1 VPGRAIAA
9 AGLPACRRCT
19 PRAAFAR
26 PRATLPRAP
35 GPPARAGRR
44 PAEPHRRPALPPP
57 GMPRHAAGQGPGGR
71 GVAVLPFCH
80 YSFVKC
86 F

>member
-1 VPGRAIAA
+1 MPPPAEPPVATARRGPLSVSPPAVP
-9 AGLPACRRCT
+9 
-19 PRAAFAR
+19 
-26 PRATLPRAP
+26 PRAP
-35 GPPARAGRR
+35 APAGPAGRCA
-44 PAEPHRRPALPPP
+44 AEPHRRPTLPAP
-57 GMPRHAAGQGPGGR
+57 GTPRHAAGQGPGGR